1 MKYKEH
7 IFDVG
12 AFNGLD
18 GLILA
23 IKNKNMKVHA
33 FEANPELIK
42 IIKRNKKKIEKFKNI
57 KIKNY
62 KINNFAV
69 SDKNKFFK
77 FNIAKNPTV
86 SSLYKF
92 SKNIDKT
99 WPGYRN
105 AHCTFIKKIKVK
117 GITLDKYCK
126 DNQVNQI
133 NYLHIDTQGNDLK
146 VLKGLNKKI
155 NIVKKGIL
163 EAAINKKKALYENI
177 DTISEVKLFLKKHNF
192 QISKIEAIDENI
204 KNEKNVFFYNKNIRF
219 INQVKSNYNVRSLN
233 RIISNKTNL
242 KDKLINKLEN
252 FFYN

>member
-99 WPGYRN
+99 
-105 AHCTFIKKIKVK
+105 C
-117 GITLDKYCK
+117 L
-126 DNQVNQI
+126 
-133 NYLHIDTQGNDLK
+133 
-146 VLKGLNKKI
+146 
-155 NIVKKGIL
+155 
-163 EAAINKKKALYENI
+163 LYTSPSPR
-177 DTISEVKLFLKKHNF
+177 D
-192 QISKIEAIDENI
+192 
-204 KNEKNVFFYNKNIRF
+204 
-219 INQVKSNYNVRSLN
+219 
-233 RIISNKTNL
+233 
-242 KDKLINKLEN
+242 
-252 FFYN
+252 